1 MLSPKTN
8 APFPESQ
15 TSFHPES
22 LGGRLQPSRNDL
34 MVRFLWINGRTND
47 LSLTARPLANQGIA
61 QKADDAQPVR

>member
-1 MLSPKTN
+1 
-8 APFPESQ
+8 
-15 TSFHPES
+15 
-22 LGGRLQPSRNDL
+22 